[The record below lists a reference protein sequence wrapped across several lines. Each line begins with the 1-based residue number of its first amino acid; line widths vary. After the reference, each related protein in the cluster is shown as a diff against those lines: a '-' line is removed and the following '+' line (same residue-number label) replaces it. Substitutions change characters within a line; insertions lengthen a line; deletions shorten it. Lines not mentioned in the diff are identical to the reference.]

1 MTAADGDVGDHHG
14 ELGGG
19 VEFAGTQAALMP
31 ASLPP
36 IATI

>member
-1 MTAADGDVGDHHG
+1 MEMSATTTANSAV
-14 ELGGG
+14 G

>member
-1 MTAADGDVGDHHG
+1 MSATTTANSAV
-14 ELGGG
+14 G

>member
-1 MTAADGDVGDHHG
+1 MSATTTVNWAV
-14 ELGGG
+14 G
-19 VEFAGTQAALMP
+19 VEFAGAQAALMQ